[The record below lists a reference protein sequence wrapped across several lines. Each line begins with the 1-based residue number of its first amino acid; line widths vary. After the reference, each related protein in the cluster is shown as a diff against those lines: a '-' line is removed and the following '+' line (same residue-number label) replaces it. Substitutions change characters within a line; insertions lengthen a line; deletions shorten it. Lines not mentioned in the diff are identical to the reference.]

1 MDYRPRYQQPF
12 TLEEARQLPVPLITE
27 GAPHSREPPSPHTHL
42 AKKPR
47 NSPMRTRIIHYT
59 TEIARLQN
67 SVTHLRRTQDEL
79 QDALAEAPGDPDLE
93 QAFGENE
100 VVMCARHH
108 TCQVVRAAATAR
120 GTGPPSFV
128 AASR

>member
-1 MDYRPRYQQPF
+1 MRPPP
-12 TLEEARQLPVPLITE
+12 ASPL
-27 GAPHSREPPSPHTHL
+27 HLTHISL
-42 AKKPR
+42 KKPR
-47 NSPMRTRIIHYT
+47 NSPTHITHNT

-120 GTGPPSFV
+120 GTGPPSLV
-128 AASR
+128 AASH